1 MQFDKEGDTNS
12 SYLINK
18 DSFWIF
24 LIHLIHYIL
33 SFNPIKLHPYQHIRI
48 QMKQTQNLF
57 KKTILFFIGAVMIP
71 SQLFASSQNKLNFGD
86 NNIYDLHKIYQTK
99 QSDVVM
105 LGDSITCA
113 VSWNEL
119 FNYHIINRGI
129 NGDTTA
135 GFLQRLDQVLEL
147 NPKKVFIMGGIN
159 DIFQSYSV
167 EEIFENHKRII
178 QKLRENNITPY
189 VQSTLYTAKK
199 ENGYNDK
206 VTVLNSLLQH
216 YCQENNIEFIDLNKK
231 LSKNQLLI
239 EDYTHD
245 GLHLKANAYVIWR
258 DEIKK
263 YIVNN

>member
-1 MQFDKEGDTNS
+1 MKKQHNLLRKSAF
-12 SYLINK
+12 
-18 DSFWIF
+18 IF
-24 LIHLIHYIL
+24 
-33 SFNPIKLHPYQHIRI
+33 
-48 QMKQTQNLF
+48 M
-57 KKTILFFIGAVMIP
+57 GAIMIS
-71 SQLFASSQNKLNFGD
+71 SQLFASSQEKLNFGD

-99 QSDVVM
+99 QSDIVM

-119 FNYHIINRGI
+119 FNYNNITNRGI

-147 NPKKVFIMGGIN
+147 QPKKVFIMGGIN
-159 DIFQSYSV
+159 DIFQSYTV
-167 EEIFENHKRII
+167 EEIFENHKKIVE
-178 QKLRENNITPY
+178 KLREKNITPY
-189 VQSTLYTAKK
+189 IQATLYTAKK

-206 VTVLNSLLQH
+206 VKELNGMLKQ
-216 YCQENNIEFIDLNKK
+216 YCQENRIEFIDLNKK
-231 LSKNQLLI
+231 LSKNELLI
-239 EDYTHD
+239 QEYTHD